1 MTLHLL
7 GILPRYQGAGVGRAM
22 MRKAL
27 DMAAEGGMKAFRL
40 DTLASN
46 IPAQRF
52 YESLGFVF
60 CGKQHWY
67 AENTG
72 WTDFYL
78 YEQEIRGGKTE

>member
-1 MTLHLL
+1 
-7 GILPRYQGAGVGRAM
+7 M

-46 IPAQRF
+46 VAAQRF

-60 CGKQHWY
+60 CGRQHWY

-72 WTDFYL
+72 WIDFYL
-78 YEQEIRGGKTE
+78 YEQEIRVPWLRSQYAL

>member
-1 MTLHLL
+1 
-7 GILPRYQGAGVGRAM
+7 

-27 DMAAEGGMKAFRL
+27 DMAAENGLKAFRL

-46 IPAQRF
+46 VPAQRL

-60 CGKQHWY
+60 CGRQHWY

-72 WTDFYL
+72 WIFFYL
-78 YEQEIRGGKTE
+78 YERAIKGGKTE